1 MDQVQGMDLRIRNRN
16 CEDVGI
22 FSDDLDSRKTY
33 FQSSLQMENDINRT
47 IISRDSCYINLIS
60 GYIEV
65 FPNFNYFSSL
75 NSLNVQLLC
84 LINDVTSLI
93 RYDLFDM

>member
-47 IISRDSCYINLIS
+47 IISRDSCNINLI
-60 GYIEV
+60 
-65 FPNFNYFSSL
+65 SL
-75 NSLNVQLLC
+75 NSLNVHLC